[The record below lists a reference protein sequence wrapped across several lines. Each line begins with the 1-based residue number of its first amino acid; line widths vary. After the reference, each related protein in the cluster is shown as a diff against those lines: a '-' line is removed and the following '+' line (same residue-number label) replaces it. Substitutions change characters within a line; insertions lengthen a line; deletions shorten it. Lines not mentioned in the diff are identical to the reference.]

1 MEGGS
6 RSVVE
11 RGASRGVMERASE
24 GLLGGRS
31 LCLIG
36 LTVEECRAAGRTSI
50 YMDSATSGWFAP
62 ERWRQRAQR
71 ARDAFGLVLLLV
83 LATYVLASLIDN
95 EGWTAVVLLAVTTAT
110 SVVALVS
117 SHARPRFV
125 RAAIVFSGASIVLGA
140 IGAATGERAWLNVA
154 SMIQVT
160 LLAIAMLA
168 VLRRVV
174 TTAEIGSRTILGA
187 ISVYTVL
194 GILFSFAYSTVD
206 RIQSGPFFSEVTDPK
221 GSEFLFF
228 SYTTLTTTGY
238 GNLVPAGQPGRMLA
252 GLEMML
258 GQLFLVTLVA
268 GLVSLWRPGERLL
281 QRRGGGAGE
290 HGGSAAGPGGGAEG
304 VGGNPEV
311 SR

>member
-1 MEGGS
+1 
-6 RSVVE
+6 
-11 RGASRGVMERASE
+11 
-24 GLLGGRS
+24 
-31 LCLIG
+31 
-36 LTVEECRAAGRTSI
+36 
-50 YMDSATSGWFAP
+50 MDSATSGWYAP
-62 ERWRQRAQR
+62 DRWRRWAHRAS
-71 ARDAFGLVLLLV
+71 DAFGLVLLLV
-83 LATYVLASLIDN
+83 LATYVLASLIPND
-95 EGWTAVVLLAVTTAT
+95 GWTAVVLLVVTTAT

-125 RAAIVFSGASIVLGA
+125 QAAILFSATSIVLGG
-140 IGAATGERAWLNVA
+140 IGAATGERTWLNVA

-194 GILFSFAYSTVD
+194 GILFSFAYSTID
-206 RIQSGPFFSEVTDPK
+206 RIQSGSFFSGVADPT

-238 GNLVPAGQPGRMLA
+238 GNLVPAGQPGRMIA

-268 GLVSLWRPGERLL
+268 GLVSLWKPGEGLL
-281 QRRGGGAGE
+281 KRRTEEAGG
-290 HGGSAAGPGGGAEG
+290 
-304 VGGNPEV
+304 EV